1 MRIETMAVVAAELLK
16 AVWAGQ
22 VWLEMNGVVELN
34 VAGVAQLSGVIK
46 SHPYGSR
53 LAVLL
58 TFLLAVL
65 RTIWEQADCKFRMAA
80 SKTSN
85 LTDKRRSS
93 FGTVLKV
100 GVAVGT
106 KLFA

>member
-1 MRIETMAVVAAELLK
+1 
-16 AVWAGQ
+16 
-22 VWLEMNGVVELN
+22 MNGVVELN

-58 TFLLAVL
+58 TFLLMVL
-65 RTIWEQADCKFRMAA
+65 LIIWKQADRKFRMAA
-80 SKTSN
+80 SKTPN
-85 LTDKRRSS
+85 LTDKRRSG
-93 FGTVLKV
+93 FGVRLKV
-100 GVAVGT
+100 GMTLGT